1 MPTSALQSYGTQ
13 TPGIPTPDIH
23 AADAIGGLRVMILS
37 AGGAVAAIDASR
49 VREVALRALAVRLP
63 GAPSIVSGVVNV
75 RGTLV
80 PLVDLGLLLG
90 SAPAGATGWL
100 VTLDLGG
107 RRCALALDSL
117 PVLRTAD
124 APPGAV
130 PAGHVCLASEVA
142 VAGATLPLLDVDA
155 LADDLL
161 LH

>member
-1 MPTSALQSYGTQ
+1 MISSPPPPGIQ
-13 TPGIPTPDIH
+13 TPDAS
-23 AADAIGGLRVMILS
+23 AADSIGGLRVMVLS
-37 AGGAVAAIDASR
+37 VGAVAIAIDAAR
-49 VREVALRALAVRLP
+49 VREVAPRSPATRLP
-63 GAPSIVSGVVNV
+63 GAPSIVTGVVNV

-90 SAPAGATGWL
+90 SAPASATGWL

-117 PVLRTAD
+117 LVLRAAD
-124 APPGAV
+124 APRDAAR
-130 PAGHVCLASEVA
+130 AGHVCLGVEVC

>member
-1 MPTSALQSYGTQ
+1 MISAPLPPGLQ
-13 TPGIPTPDIH
+13 TPD
-23 AADAIGGLRVMILS
+23 AAVPGTNGGVRVMVLSVGGL
-37 AGGAVAAIDASR
+37 AVAIDAAR
-49 VREVALRALAVRLP
+49 VREVALRSPATRLP
-63 GAPSIVSGVVNV
+63 GAPSIVTGVVNV

-90 SAPAGATGWL
+90 SAPASATGWL

-124 APPGAV
+124 APRGA
-130 PAGHVCLASEVA
+130 ARSGHVCLGVEVC
-142 VAGATLPLLDVDA
+142 VSGATLPLLDVDA

>member
-1 MPTSALQSYGTQ
+1 MISAPPPPGIQ
-13 TPGIPTPDIH
+13 TPDAS
-23 AADAIGGLRVMILS
+23 AADTIGGLRVMVLRV
-37 AGGAVAAIDASR
+37 GAVSVAIDAAR
-49 VREVALRALAVRLP
+49 VREVAPRSPATRLP
-63 GAPSIVSGVVNV
+63 GAPSIVTGVVNV

-90 SAPAGATGWL
+90 SAPASATGWL

-107 RRCALALDSL
+107 RRCALALDAL
-117 PVLRTAD
+117 PVLRAAD
-124 APPGAV
+124 APRGAA
-130 PAGHVCLASEVA
+130 PAGHACLSVEVC